1 MNTARVKIKSG
12 FLGSVVK
19 GVPWDDLRRG
29 FKGVRAV
36 RREGDIKTFSAA
48 SCARLRRSLCV
59 LRPSYDVRLCGLCLT
74 IPGAII
80 QSFYLRRLWHLF
92 RVRASQKFPYLP
104 WVWRIELQKR
114 KQAHFHLVVYGHSFA
129 DAFGLRELWE
139 DVIKRMIFKKGICSP
154 DQFSAFLRHGV
165 SIDDLTA
172 ANSSGIIG
180 YLCDHT
186 SKHKQEQIG
195 WVGRQW
201 GVVNRSAL
209 KVDSSTVFECTPKE
223 WIQIRRQYIRLQKS
237 LKKQGRYFGRRL
249 AVSRRGDVFSSCLF
263 GLDEKRIFDIISRM
277 KGYVNYAR
285 VK

>member
-1 MNTARVKIKSG
+1 MSTCLVRVKMG
-12 FLGSVVK
+12 YLGSVVK
-19 GVPWDDLRRG
+19 GVGEYRRG
-29 FKGVRAV
+29 FKGDRHKRVK
-36 RREGDIKTFSAA
+36 GDIDSFSKA

-74 IPGAII
+74 IPGEIV
-80 QSFYLRRLWHLF
+80 QPSYLRMMWHSF
-92 RVRASQKFPYLP
+92 RVRASQKFPALP

-114 KQAHFHLVVYGHSFA
+114 KQAHFHLVVYGRSFV
-129 DAFGLRELWE
+129 DSFGLRELWE
-139 DVIKRMIFKKGICSP
+139 DVINRMIYTKGICTP
-154 DQFSAFLRHGV
+154 DQYAAFLQHGV
-165 SIDDLTA
+165 KVEDLSSC
-172 ANSSGIIG
+172 NSSGVIG

-186 SKHKQEQIG
+186 TKHKQDQLG
-195 WVGRQW
+195 WIGRQW

-209 KVDSSTVFECTPKE
+209 KMDSSTVFECSPKE

-277 KGYVNYAR
+277 KGDVNHALL
-285 VK
+285 